1 MDTTST
7 TRPSG
12 ARRHTQKK
20 DAHLGRTIAGRR
32 HARKPTP
39 LPLALPTTRD
49 DSQLH
54 RSNNQSACTHAR
66 ARGRPRPRSARA
78 SPGDQPQGGPP
89 CDSPHH
95 FFKSG
100 NEFTLHTP
108 NNRKGSSQKPKEAPP
123 KKSAGGCEFRR
134 FGRWSLPSK
143 RLRARPRASL
153 RREKALPAGARPRP
167 GCVGG
172 ATPRVRARAG
182 AAAPPV
188 RRAPPP
194 LAPISSPPTPPRGAR
209 CWTRSEGRRSDSG
222 LSAAG
227 IASTSIAS

>member
-20 DAHLGRTIAGRR
+20 DTHLGRTIAGRR

-66 ARGRPRPRSARA
+66 ARARPRPRSARA

-95 FFKSG
+95 FFKVAMSSH
-100 NEFTLHTP
+100 FTRQTIGKAR
-108 NNRKGSSQKPKEAPP
+108 RKSQRRPHR
-123 KKSAGGCEFRR
+123 KKARAGVNFGDRTRVSAA
-134 FGRWSLPSK
+134 GRSHQN
-143 RLRARPRASL
+143 AFA
-153 RREKALPAGARPRP
+153 
-167 GCVGG
+167 
-172 ATPRVRARAG
+172 RARARRCG
-182 AAAPPV
+182 ARKCCRPPRALVRVASAAPH
-188 RRAPPP
+188 RA
-194 LAPISSPPTPPRGAR
+194 
-209 CWTRSEGRRSDSG
+209 
-222 LSAAG
+222 
-227 IASTSIAS
+227 

>member
-20 DAHLGRTIAGRR
+20 DTHLGRTIAGRR

-66 ARGRPRPRSARA
+66 ARARPRPRSARA

-89 CDSPHH
+89 RDSPHH

-108 NNRKGSSQKPKEAPP
+108 NNRKGSSEKPKEAPP

-134 FGRWSLPSK
+134 SH
-143 RLRARPRASL
+143 
-153 RREKALPAGARPRP
+153 
-167 GCVGG
+167 
-172 ATPRVRARAG
+172 RV
-182 AAAPPV
+182 
-188 RRAPPP
+188 
-194 LAPISSPPTPPRGAR
+194 
-209 CWTRSEGRRSDSG
+209 
-222 LSAAG
+222 SAAG
-227 IASTSIAS
+227 RSHQNAFAPARARRCGARKRCRRPRRLWTSTWKRFVGYCGLCTLKPPGSAQRDGIDCSWSVGGD